1 MTETATD
8 PVGLPEGAVIP
19 TTALVTGANRGLG
32 LEVARQLAGLGTTV
46 FLGSRDPAKGE
57 AAAAGLRAEGGDV
70 RPVEL
75 DVTDDASVRAAAV
88 AVAAQVD
95 HLDALVNNAGG
106 NFDFGHPVLG
116 SDVALVAG
124 IIDANCLGAMRCVN
138 AFEGLLR
145 ASAHGRIVNVTS
157 EAGSHSGSMGLPTQ
171 QNFLAGYAVAKAAQN
186 AYTVKLAAALA
197 GTSILVNAISPGFVA
212 TQPGSEDMGA
222 RPVPDGAA
230 SIVWGATLGDDG
242 PSGGF
247 FRDGEPQ
254 GF

>member
-1 MTETATD
+1 MGEEHGD
-8 PVGLPEGAVIP
+8 RVGLPDGAVVP
-19 TTALVTGANRGLG
+19 ASVVVTGANRGLG
-32 LEVARQLAGLGTTV
+32 FEVVRQLAALGSVV
-46 FLGSRDPAKGE
+46 FLGSRDPDKGG
-57 AAAAGLRAEGGDV
+57 AAAKTLRGAGGDV
-70 RPVEL
+70 RPVRL
-75 DVTDDASVRAAAV
+75 DVTDESSVEAAAAEV
-88 AVAAQVD
+88 AGQVD
-95 HLDALVNNAGG
+95 HLDVLVNNAGG

-138 AFEGLLR
+138 AFEQLLR

-157 EAGSHSGSMGLPTQ
+157 EAGSHSGDMGLPTQ

-186 AYTVKLAAALA
+186 AYTVKLASALA
-197 GTSILVNAISPGFVA
+197 DTGILVNAISPGFVA
-212 TQPGSEDMGA
+212 TQAGSEDMGA

-230 SIVWGATLGDDG
+230 SIVWGATLGDGG
-242 PSGGF
+242 PTGGF

>member
-1 MTETATD
+1 MTERHSE
-8 PVGLPEGAVIP
+8 PVGLPEAAVVP
-19 TTALVTGANRGLG
+19 GTVLVTGANRGLG
-32 LEVARQLAGLGTTV
+32 LEVARQLGALGSTV
-46 FLGSRDPAKGE
+46 FLGSRDPGKGE
-57 AAAAGLRAEGGDV
+57 AAAETLRGEGGDV
-70 RPVEL
+70 RTVQL
-75 DVTDDASVRAAAV
+75 DVTSESSVEAAAAEV
-88 AVAAQVD
+88 ARQVD

-138 AFEGLLR
+138 ALEGLLR
-145 ASAHGRIVNVTS
+145 ASGHGRIVNVTS
-157 EAGSHSGSMGLPTQ
+157 EAGSHSGDMGLPTQ

-186 AYTVKLAAALA
+186 AYTVKLASALA
-197 GTSILVNAISPGFVA
+197 GTGILVNAVSPGFVA
-212 TQPGSEDMGA
+212 TQPGSEEMGA

-230 SIVWGATLGDDG
+230 SIVWGATLGDEG
-242 PSGGF
+242 PTGGF